1 MITKLKHLQNHQ
13 GFMKYFKNSSWLMG
27 EKILRMVVGLFVG
40 IWVAKYLGPS
50 QFGLFSYAQSFVG
63 LFAAVATFGLDSIV
77 VRELVKDEKSR
88 DELIG
93 TAFWLKLIGAVFVLV
108 LLAFA
113 LSFISSDSYTNRL
126 IFIIASATI
135 FQSFN
140 VIDFYFQSKV
150 LSRYIVFANFIALFI
165 STILKIILILTK
177 APLEAFAWVVLFDSI
192 VLACG
197 FIYFYIKH
205 KNLKIVNWKF
215 EKKRAVFLL
224 RESWPLMIGGMSFV
238 LFSNID
244 NIMIKEMLSEYYAGI
259 YSAAYKLVTLW
270 YFLPGLILGSL
281 FPAIVSVYKDK
292 NLFYKRVLSLSTLL
306 VWAAISIF
314 VIYVLFSESIIAV
327 TYADKY
333 ADSVEILP
341 LLALVN
347 IFIFYN
353 SLWNQWMVV
362 ENKTKRTLYFHLLT
376 AIFNIILNY
385 FLIQIYGVKGAVYA
399 LLIGLMLTY
408 FIFYMYDRRI
418 LKLFLS
424 SLLLEILWRRDEK
437 KY

>member
-1 MITKLKHLQNHQ
+1 M
-13 GFMKYFKNSSWLMG
+13 
-27 EKILRMVVGLFVG
+27 
-40 IWVAKYLGPS
+40 
-50 QFGLFSYAQSFVG
+50 
-63 LFAAVATFGLDSIV
+63 
-77 VRELVKDEKSR
+77 
-88 DELIG
+88 
-93 TAFWLKLIGAVFVLV
+93 
-108 LLAFA
+108 
-113 LSFISSDSYTNRL
+113 
-126 IFIIASATI
+126 
-135 FQSFN
+135 
-140 VIDFYFQSKV
+140 
-150 LSRYIVFANFIALFI
+150 
-165 STILKIILILTK
+165 
-177 APLEAFAWVVLFDSI
+177 
-192 VLACG
+192 
-197 FIYFYIKH
+197 
-205 KNLKIVNWKF
+205 
-215 EKKRAVFLL
+215 FLL

>member
-1 MITKLKHLQNHQ
+1 
-13 GFMKYFKNSSWLMG
+13 MKYFKNSSWLMG